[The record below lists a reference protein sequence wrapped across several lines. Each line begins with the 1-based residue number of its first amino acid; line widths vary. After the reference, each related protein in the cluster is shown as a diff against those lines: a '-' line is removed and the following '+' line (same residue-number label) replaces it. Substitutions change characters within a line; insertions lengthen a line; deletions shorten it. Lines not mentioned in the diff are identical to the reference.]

1 MRRSFVFSLITIFWT
16 LAMFVGAADVVEK
29 PTTVPEL
36 LRDKIIAGSVAW
48 LDVVNHGGAFH
59 ILAGVSM
66 LLAPLWAVCAWNN
79 RARVSAVLAVVVSG
93 LAASVVSTGTIFS
106 FGCALGGVL
115 APFVAA
121 AFFVFQWNIRSRR
134 YGDDIA
140 EARQQALRR
149 RKIHVDR
156 CCRPHQPRALFAE
169 RNARCVDGF
178 ARCHRAGTAVV
189 LVRQHDRYTE

>member
-1 MRRSFVFSLITIFWT
+1 MFSLVTIFWT

-29 PTTVPEL
+29 PTKVPEL

-59 ILAGVSM
+59 IFAGVSM

-79 RARVSAVLAVVVSG
+79 RARVSAVLAVIISG
-93 LAASVVSTGTIFS
+93 LAASGVCTGTIFS

-121 AFFVFQWNIRSRR
+121 AFLAGYFLLQARAAIQKTLGVETDDERR
-134 YGDDIA
+134 LRMQKEQFA
-140 EARQQALRR
+140 EDRRDFRR
-149 RKIHVDR
+149 R
-156 CCRPHQPRALFAE
+156 
-169 RNARCVDGF
+169 
-178 ARCHRAGTAVV
+178 
-189 LVRQHDRYTE
+189 LV